1 MGMMTFSS
9 FTFFNFSSYFTSLA
23 LLTSFYSIY
32 FVLISAN
39 VSGFDSLIQLLPPS
53 ASLRNAIRKSETIFR
68 VDDFGAVGDGF
79 TDDTNSFKD
88 VWHMACSSPSR
99 SKIVIPTGYVF
110 LVRPINFGGPCRSK
124 VSLRIEGT
132 ILAPKDPEVW
142 NGLNPRRWLY
152 FFKVKHLTVEGGG
165 NIDGMGQEWWA
176 RSCKVNRTNPCHHAP
191 TALTFHKCNNLKVR
205 SIKLLNSQ
213 QMHLVFTDCKHVAV
227 SKLVI
232 LAPADSPN
240 TDAIHISSC
249 TKVNVKDCT
258 IGTGDDCISIVGN
271 SSRIK
276 VNNIVCAPG
285 HGISIGSLGKSNSW
299 GQVYNVH
306 VNGAFISN
314 TENGVRIKTWQ
325 GGSGYVRKVTFKNV
339 WMENVSNPI
348 IIDQY
353 YCDSMEPCAN
363 QTSNIGIDKVSFV
376 GIKGTSATEK
386 AITIA
391 CSDSFPCRKLYLEDV
406 QLTSFSGD
414 YTTSFC
420 WQAYGSTSG
429 LNYPPP
435 CFPCND
441 NILRPT
447 VSSNWIRSI

>member
-39 VSGFDSLIQLLPPS
+39 VSGFDSLIQLLPSS

-99 SKIVIPTGYVF
+99 SKIAIPTGYVF

-205 SIKLLNSQ
+205 NIKLLNSQ